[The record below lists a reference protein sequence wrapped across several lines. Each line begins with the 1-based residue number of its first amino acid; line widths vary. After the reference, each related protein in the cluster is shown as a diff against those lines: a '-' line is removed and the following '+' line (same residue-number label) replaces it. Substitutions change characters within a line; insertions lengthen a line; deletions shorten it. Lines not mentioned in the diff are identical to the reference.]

1 MGNRTF
7 LMIKPDAVRNGSV
20 GIILDMVTQNGF
32 KIEALRMVCMQRSEA
47 EQLYRMHRSEPF
59 FERLMDYV
67 TSGAVVVAVLERDR
81 AVAELRKLVG
91 DTDPAK
97 AAGGT
102 LRHIFGRNK
111 TFNAVHAADS
121 DLNAVREAALFFYGP
136 DYVGTSCDYQEQY
149 VH

>member
-1 MGNRTF
+1 
-7 LMIKPDAVRNGSV
+7 
-20 GIILDMVTQNGF
+20 
-32 KIEALRMVCMQRSEA
+32 MVCMQRSEA

-97 AAGGT
+97 AEGGT